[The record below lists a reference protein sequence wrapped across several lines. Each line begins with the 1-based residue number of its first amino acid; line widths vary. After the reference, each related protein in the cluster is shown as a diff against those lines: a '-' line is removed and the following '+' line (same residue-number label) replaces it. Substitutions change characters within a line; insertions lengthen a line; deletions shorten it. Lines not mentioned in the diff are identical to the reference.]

1 MGFAGG
7 GGAPGGVMESGPS
20 FGGGGAGGADGNYT
34 VEIIVVDTLD
44 PKVGSPTTTTQAAAT
59 P

>member
-1 MGFAGG
+1 
-7 GGAPGGVMESGPS
+7 MESGPS